1 LIKDNNFTD
10 KKNRVDR
17 KLLKDIIGKY
27 TDTETLNFY
36 SNKTN
41 ELIDI
46 NFLQFNEPVLNAL
59 GILKSK
65 DSGEALVDCQ
75 MRISVTD
82 ISIFKEFDTSDEALL
97 YVRET
102 LLDDIKQQ

>member
-1 LIKDNNFTD
+1 
-10 KKNRVDR
+10 
-17 KLLKDIIGKY
+17 
-27 TDTETLNFY
+27 
-36 SNKTN
+36 
-41 ELIDI
+41 
-46 NFLQFNEPVLNAL
+46 L

-82 ISIFKEFDTSDEALL
+82 ISIFKEFDTFDEALL

-102 LLDDIKQQ
+102 LLDDFRWLEKWVVLVCLEWFLRGD